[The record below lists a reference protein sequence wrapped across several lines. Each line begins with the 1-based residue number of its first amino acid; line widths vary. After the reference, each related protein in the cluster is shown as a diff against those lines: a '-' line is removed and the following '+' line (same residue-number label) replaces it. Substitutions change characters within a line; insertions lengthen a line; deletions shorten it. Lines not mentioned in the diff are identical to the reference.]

1 LKKNSRKS
9 DRRAAMKDQN
19 DINIYLR
26 LIELRNTVINRY
38 VNLVFGLIA
47 VFGYM
52 YTNLKNDMGTVYS
65 LLMTI
70 LASFLI
76 VGLIAR
82 KDLNTINKSVKGPL
96 NIANIKEL
104 ENDLFSWL
112 FVFSTIVM
120 GSVIIFVISLTVI
133 YTFFKDNIIII
144 TLFIFLIIQIILFIC
159 YYFMVMKVLERLD
172 IKEKRKNIYST
183 SLNTKKDTR
192 DKWFGRDI

>member
-1 LKKNSRKS
+1 
-9 DRRAAMKDQN
+9 MKDQN